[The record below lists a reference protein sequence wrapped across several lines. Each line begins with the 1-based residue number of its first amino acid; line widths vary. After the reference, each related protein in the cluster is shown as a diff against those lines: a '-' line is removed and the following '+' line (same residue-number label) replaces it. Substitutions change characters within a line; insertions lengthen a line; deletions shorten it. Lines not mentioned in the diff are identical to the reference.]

1 MVDETPT
8 PPAAMPQWILK
19 TLALVLGLG
28 LFLVGLVWLGKW
40 ALAQIREQDRYT
52 FAFKDI
58 DCTPPPGLKRG
69 EFLDEVRYV
78 SEISERLRILDDD
91 LAKRLSDAFAQHPW
105 LEKVDQVL
113 IEPPQH
119 VRIRLVY
126 RIPVLAVLINEATKE
141 GAVLLE
147 TRSSMIGM
155 KNALAAARAV
165 DKRGILLPPSASL
178 E

>member
-1 MVDETPT
+1 
-8 PPAAMPQWILK
+8 
-19 TLALVLGLG
+19 
-28 LFLVGLVWLGKW
+28 
-40 ALAQIREQDRYT
+40 
-52 FAFKDI
+52 
-58 DCTPPPGLKRG
+58 
-69 EFLDEVRYV
+69 
-78 SEISERLRILDDD
+78 DDD

-105 LEKVDQVL
+105 VEKVDQVL

-165 DKRGILLPPSASL
+165 DKRGILFPPAASL
-178 E
+178 EGLPVLYRIAKAPAGLSGTPWGDARVEAAARTANFLQPYQKRLHLEDFEATEDGLVLSTPPAVRVLW